1 MNIIK
6 GRWLTEQCRIEEGIF
21 FSDDTY
27 IPLVGNVPQL
37 PRRTITPLLAQSPD
51 DWSSID
57 GGQLAVL
64 PGYRVFGGNTS
75 WEGAGFI
82 ALVRESDG
90 ALVWLLHSE
99 NSEPFRSASID
110 GELIVANSR
119 EDGLKNPPC
128 IFRWKIPVTAPWLL
142 TVVASNA

>member
-1 MNIIK
+1 MSTITE
-6 GRWLTEQCRIEEGIF
+6 RWLSEQCRIEEGIF

-27 IPLVGNVPQL
+27 IPLVSNVPQL
-37 PRRTITPLLAQSPD
+37 PRRSIGPLLAHSPD

-64 PGYRVFGGNTS
+64 PGYRVFGGDTP

-99 NSEPFRSASID
+99 QSEPFRSASID
-110 GELIVANSR
+110 GELIVAISR
-119 EDGLKNPPC
+119 EDGLKNPLC
-128 IFRWKIPVTAPWLL
+128 TFRWEIPVTAPWLL
-142 TVVASNA
+142 TVVAGDA